1 MRYEEDGVVVLVTE
15 TENSPKEQGHKVCYS
30 SISSQLLFMILFSIL
45 AIIVLFPFTNIFLKI
60 IRGTEQK
67 LLEQLTE
74 GTPAMPGEPMHSLNA
89 INDPCYVEDF
99 LLTHRTFISST
110 KVMEHLLSLMHKGK
124 TMDTEKQRVTRVIL
138 LWVRK

>member
-1 MRYEEDGVVVLVTE
+1 
-15 TENSPKEQGHKVCYS
+15 
-30 SISSQLLFMILFSIL
+30 
-45 AIIVLFPFTNIFLKI
+45 
-60 IRGTEQK
+60 
-67 LLEQLTE
+67 
-74 GTPAMPGEPMHSLNA
+74 MHSLNA